1 MDGCWLSIVWALDI
15 LAHSSGN
22 NHLVPK
28 CGTRYGMEMQILSK
42 RALRQFWEIHP
53 QAEAPLRT
61 WYALVDKAEWS
72 TPNEIKAQFG
82 ANVDFVADNRV
93 IFDIG
98 GNKFRL
104 IVHVSYGFRRVL
116 VKFVG
121 THAEYNRINPEI
133 V

>member
-1 MDGCWLSIVWALDI
+1 
-15 LAHSSGN
+15 
-22 NHLVPK
+22 
-28 CGTRYGMEMQILSK
+28 MQILSK
-42 RALRQFWEIHP
+42 RALRQFWDIHP
-53 QAEAPLRT
+53 QAEVPLRT

-104 IVHVSYGFRRVL
+104 IVHVSYGFGRVL

-121 THAEYNRINPEI
+121 THAESDRINPET